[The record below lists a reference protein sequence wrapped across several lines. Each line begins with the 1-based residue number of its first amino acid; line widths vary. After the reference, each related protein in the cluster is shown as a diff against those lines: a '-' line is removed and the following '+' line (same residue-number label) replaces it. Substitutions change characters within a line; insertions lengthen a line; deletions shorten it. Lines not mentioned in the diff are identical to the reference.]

1 MCAHLA
7 SLRGKGSSAQHNGSK
22 IKWNAESFARTV
34 SRRSPRQ
41 HQVDR
46 ETAIPSG
53 SSSKMQLERDSNCW
67 LLLCASLTESSHF
80 AADVVHGFGIRRIF
94 GFDFFEVLVDD
105 AAPAA
110 LIFDL
115 LALNITEGIVLTLTD
130 DFACEMAQ
138 GREFS
143 FSSHLYS
150 QFCSN
155 AFCVRSSSKTIDSL
169 EGSCFQGSS

>member
-1 MCAHLA
+1 MAA
-7 SLRGKGSSAQHNGSK
+7 RSSGMPKALPELSPEDLQGN
-22 IKWNAESFARTV
+22 IKSTEKPQF
-34 SRRSPRQ
+34 
-41 HQVDR
+41 QV
-46 ETAIPSG
+46 G

-130 DFACEMAQ
+130 DFACEMTQ

-143 FSSHLYS
+143 FSSP

-169 EGSCFQGSS
+169 EGHVS